1 MDLRIFWLW
10 HINALF
16 DRVLELEPAEVNW

>member
-1 MDLRIFWLW
+1 MPFL
-10 HINALF
+10 